1 MVGQGLAN
9 MIGNAITGG
18 GPSVGGGTPPAD
30 PALILKYTT
39 TTPSESIEIKGTGT
53 GYNYDVDW
61 GDSSSDTAVTTAT
74 KTHTYSAAGTY
85 TVKITGA
92 FPKPYF
98 GTMASADRD
107 KIVELSNWGDIQYL
121 SLYQAFKDC
130 SNMQYTATD
139 YPDFS
144 AATANTANMLRACF
158 LNCSG
163 ITNALDLS
171 SWTNLECV
179 GSYGMYTFLQG
190 CSNVSSVNLSGWNLP
205 NATNSTQVLLNV
217 GNGLAVG
224 TDINLDNMSWG
235 SANSLASFMQGT
247 QIKTLTMQNW
257 TLPASNNCSLYAMFY
272 QADSGA
278 AASISLDLSGW
289 TNTNKI
295 SSLSNWMRASSS
307 SSSPFISLNTT
318 GWDTSGFTDIRYA
331 FYNCAFLTEIIGLG
345 GWKGDSVN
353 NLEQTWNNCAR
364 LNFTNHNFD
373 STLWGPALTNLTGS
387 MQNTFQSCGKLNLGA
402 APNLT
407 NWYVNNVTN
416 FFATFYNAAFTTN
429 IDVSTWDFASATTMS
444 TMMRNVGG
452 TTTFTFN
459 NITSSCTNFGSK
471 FRDCDD
477 TTSIIY
483 SSSCDLS
490 GVTTYSHYAYSANNL
505 NTQTFDASV
514 SFAGVTTFQN
524 AWSVTSLDTASY
536 DAILVRN
543 DATNSNTPVT
553 LTAGSAQYT
562 KAPSAAETA
571 RAALVAA
578 GWTITDGGPTP

>member
-1 MVGQGLAN
+1 MGVSINTTKSLGR
-9 MIGNAITGG
+9 
-18 GPSVGGGTPPAD
+18 SVGTRIIPPSTPASD

-39 TTPSESIEIKGTGT
+39 TTPSESIEIKGTGA

-61 GDSSSDTAVTTAT
+61 GDSSSDSAVTTAT

-98 GTMASADRD
+98 GAMASADRD

-121 SLYQAFKDC
+121 SLYQAFAYC
-130 SNMQYTATD
+130 SNMEYTATD
-139 YPDFS
+139 APDFS
-144 AATANTANMLRACF
+144 GATANTANMLRACF

-179 GSYGMYTFLQG
+179 GNYGLYTFLQG
-190 CSNVSSVNLSGWNLP
+190 CSNTSSVNLSGWNLP
-205 NATNSTQVLLNV
+205 NANNSSNVLLNV
-217 GNGLAVG
+217 GNALAVG
-224 TDINLDNMSWG
+224 TDINLDNMTWG
-235 SANSLASFMQGT
+235 INSTLTSFMQGT

-278 AASISLDLSGW
+278 AASIALDLSGW
-289 TNTNKI
+289 TNTNNI
-295 SSLSNWMRASSS
+295 SSLSNFMRASSTS
-307 SSSPFISLNTT
+307 TSPFISLNTT
-318 GWDTSGFTDIRYA
+318 GWDTSGFTDLRYA
-331 FYNCAFLTEIIGLG
+331 FYNAAYLTEITGLG

-353 NLEQTWNNCAR
+353 NLLQTWNNCYR

-373 STLWGPALTNLTGS
+373 STLWGAALTNLTGS
-387 MQNTFQSCGKLNLGA
+387 MQNTFQGCGKNNLGA

-407 NWYVNNVTN
+407 NWYVNNITN
-416 FFATFYNAAFTTN
+416 FSATFYNAAFTIN
-429 IDVSTWDFASATTMS
+429 IDVSTWNFASAITLS
-444 TMMRNVGG
+444 QMMRNVGG

-459 NITSSCTNFGSK
+459 NITSSCTDFGSK

-483 SSSCDLS
+483 SASCDLS

-505 NTQTFDASV
+505 ATQTFDASV
-514 SFAGVTTFQN
+514 SFAAVTTFLN
-524 AWSVTSLDTASY
+524 AWSTTSLNTASY
-536 DAILVRN
+536 DQILIRCE
-543 DATNSNTPVT
+543 ATNSNTLT
-553 LTAGSAQYT
+553 MTAGSAKYSCAT
-562 KAPSAAETA
+562 SAAATA
-571 RAALVAA
+571 RAALIADHS
-578 GWTITDGGPTP
+578 WTINDGGCI